1 MNKSKTFHEYVVRM
15 WKIFKPKTR
24 VTRKERERAMREVIR
39 RAMHELSGWN
49 DQPSEPHLDFRS
61 DHKGGRWSGRWSIEQ
76 PIQIGSGRAAQ
87 WCHVVYLWYALTAR
101 LLHERLGWSGH
112 VVRDTA
118 ASLVRRGNFDNWVP
132 KAKLPETELL
142 RALRKPASLPY
153 RDELTLGHGDA
164 PITEEQAHKMAWAL
178 WVDRVQEPAWG
189 SWLLDH
195 YVARLRADPTFTT
208 PSLIVGE
215 IRRLRGA
222 DVTDMRGTTSG
233 AALIALAK
241 RPELHNELLA
251 RAGSIVPVKLGPL
264 DAVYVPFGLEVP
276 TEFDYCH
283 TLHMSGETR
292 VRRTEY
298 EALRPEQKT
307 RLLVS

>member
-1 MNKSKTFHEYVVRM
+1 MNQNDTFHKRVRRT
-15 WKIFKPKTR
+15 WEIFKPKEK
-24 VTRKERERAMREVIR
+24 VSPKERTRAMREVVR
-39 RAMHELSGWN
+39 RVMYDFNGWD
-49 DQPSEPHLDFRS
+49 DQPRVPRLDFRS
-61 DHKGGRWSGRWSIEQ
+61 DHQGGRWSGRWSIEQ
-76 PIQIGSGRAAQ
+76 PIQIGSGRAAE
-87 WCHVVYLWYALTAR
+87 WCHAVYLWYALTAR
-101 LLHERLGWSGH
+101 LLHERLDWSGQ

-118 ASLVRRGNFDNWVP
+118 ASLVRRGNFDDWVP

-142 RALRKPASLPY
+142 RALRRPASLPY

-164 PITEEQAHKMAWAL
+164 PITEEQAHKIAWAL

-233 AALIALAK
+233 AALIALAR
-241 RPELHNELLA
+241 RPELHDELLA
-251 RAGSIVPVKLGPL
+251 RAGGFVRTKLGLL
-264 DAVYVPFGLEVP
+264 DAVYVPFGLEAP
-276 TEFDYCH
+276 AEFDYCH

-292 VRRTEY
+292 VRRAEY